1 MRVDWNFK
9 HKRLARFSL
18 SILSILLV
26 LCILRTVAPEL
37 TYLFAGITLVGIV
50 AFLVLSA
57 GIRWASTKR
66 HFHNLYR
73 REL

>member
-1 MRVDWNFK
+1 MSKIAWNLK

-26 LCILRTVAPEL
+26 LFLLRTIAPEL
-37 TYLFAGITLVGIV
+37 TYLFAGITLALTV

-57 GIRWASTKR
+57 GIRWASTK
-66 HFHNLYR
+66 LK
-73 REL
+73 EIE